1 MGVRDGVRHS
11 LARWA
16 DSGDQEERD
25 LRAQHGVAG
34 VSPIAEAPDRT
45 PVLLRGTLRTVT
57 LMPRGG
63 VPSLEAEISDGTGVV
78 TLVWLGRRHIAGIE
92 PGRALSVQGRVGRHE
107 HRRVLYNPRYEL
119 MP

>member
-1 MGVRDGVRHS
+1 MGARDRVRRS

-16 DSGDQEERD
+16 DSGDQEARD
-25 LRAQHGVAG
+25 LRAQHGNADAT
-34 VSPIAEAPDRT
+34 PINQAPDRQ
-45 PVLLRGTLRTVT
+45 PVRLRGTLRTVT

-63 VPSLEAEISDGTGVV
+63 VPSLEAEIFDGTGVV

-92 PGRALSVQGRVGRHE
+92 PGRALCVQGRVGRHE